1 MAYSLCKKTDNL
13 NLIFYL
19 QQNLKNIFRIRINFL
34 KYLIFFTVST
44 QYLDLK
50 TSSITLLKS
59 LNFNLYILSISTA

>member
-19 QQNLKNIFRIRINFL
+19 QQNLKNIFRIRIHLL
-34 KYLIFFTVST
+34 KHLIPFTVST

-50 TSSITLLKS
+50 RSSITL
-59 LNFNLYILSISTA
+59 